1 MTLGLPKK
9 ARLTCPNCKQTYF
22 ASIDVLFKAGVTK
35 ILRLKWI
42 GVVLALAIVTEIIAG
57 FVERLILG

>member
-9 ARLTCPNCKQTYF
+9 ARLTCPNCGKTYF